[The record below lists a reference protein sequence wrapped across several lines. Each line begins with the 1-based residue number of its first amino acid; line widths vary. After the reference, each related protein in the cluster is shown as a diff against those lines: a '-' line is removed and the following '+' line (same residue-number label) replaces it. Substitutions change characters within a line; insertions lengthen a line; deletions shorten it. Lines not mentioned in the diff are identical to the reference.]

1 MTPEAKARVTID
13 ALLVS
18 AGWHVCNVAQAN
30 IHAAVGVAIREFP
43 LNSGY
48 GFADYMLY
56 VNGKACGVIEAKK
69 QGATLTGVEL
79 QSSRYAKGLPTTLPA
94 WSRPLPFVWESTG
107 VETHFTNGLDPEPRA
122 RSVFAFFRPELLVQ
136 WLAYLPANAAPNTAH
151 EASGTFLAR
160 MQHMPQLVT
169 EWGSGG
175 AHFSLWPAQISAITN
190 LEKSLAAN
198 KPKALIQMATGSGKT
213 FTSIG
218 FIYRLIKFGGAR
230 RVLFLVDRG
239 NLARQTKKEFDA
251 YASPYNNYKFG
262 EEYIVQHLQ
271 GGHIDTSA
279 RVVICTIQ
287 RMFSMLKGRE
297 LAEEAD
303 EESTERIESL
313 FKDPEPIG
321 YNPAI
326 PIESFDIVVTDEAH
340 RSIYNLWRQVL
351 EYFDAYLIGLTA
363 TPNKQTF
370 GFFNQNLVMEY
381 GHAQAVAD
389 GVNVNYDVYRIKT
402 EVTEAGAKVDKGFWL
417 ETQDKATRR
426 KTAWQLDDDFEYQP
440 EELDR
445 AVQTP
450 DQIRTVVRTLRDRW
464 QADMFPARTE
474 LPKTLIFAKDD
485 NHAEKIVEILREEF
499 GRGNEFAQK
508 ITYRSA
514 QGGGT
519 SPEQLIKDFRTGY
532 YPRVAVTVDMIATGT
547 DIKPVEIVVFMRSVK
562 SRSFFEQMKGR
573 GVRVCKDDDL
583 RSVNPGEHIKK
594 DHFVIVDCVGV
605 CERDK
610 TDSRP
615 MDVKKSESF
624 DKLLQAVSFGSV
636 QDEVLSS
643 IAARLARLDKD
654 ASDADRAKVVELS
667 GGKTL
672 RDLARGIVEA
682 LNIDA
687 TQDMP
692 PAEADQRLRDAT
704 KPFAAP
710 ALREQLLKM
719 KQKADLVIDVVTQ
732 DSLLHAGFSEG
743 SDRATALV
751 QSFEQ
756 FITQHKDEITALQ
769 ILYSR
774 PTRAPLKFED
784 VKALADALHAPPVNI
799 DEGALWQAYATL
811 RKGAVK
817 GATQRRLLTDLVSL
831 VRFAMQ
837 QTNELVPYPERV
849 QANFKAWLAQ
859 HQSATPTVRPEP
871 VEGLS
876 TTSTVQ
882 AEPAEAPFTQ
892 EQIHWLEMI
901 RDHIAANLG
910 IEIDDFEYA
919 PFNAQG
925 GLGKVHQLFGAELP
939 KVIEELNRELAA

>member
-1 MTPEAKARVTID
+1 MTPEQKARVSID
-13 ALLVS
+13 ALLVQ
-18 AGWHVCNVAQAN
+18 AGWHVCNVSDAN
-30 IHAAVGVAIREFP
+30 IHAATGVAIREFA
-43 LNSGY
+43 LNTGF
-48 GFADYMLY
+48 GFADYLLY

-69 QGATLTGVEL
+69 EGATLTGVEL
-79 QSSRYAKGLPTTLPA
+79 QSSRYAQGLPTTLPA
-94 WSRPLPFVWESTG
+94 WRRPLPFVWESTG
-107 VETHFTNGLDPEPRA
+107 IETHFTNGLDPEPRA
-122 RSVFAFFRPELLVQ
+122 RAVFAFFRPELLVQ
-136 WLAYLPANAAPNTAH
+136 WLTYLQAAAGSTTAQ
-151 EASGTFLAR
+151 ETPGTFLTR
-160 MQHMPQLVT
+160 MRNMPQLVT

-175 AHFSLWPAQISAITN
+175 AHYSLWPAQISAITN

-271 GGHIDTSA
+271 GGQIDTSA

-287 RMFSMLKGRE
+287 RMFSILKGRE

-303 EESTERIESL
+303 EESTEKIEAL

-321 YNPAI
+321 YNKNV
-326 PIESFDIVVTDEAH
+326 PIEMFDIVVTDEAH

-402 EVTEAGAKVDKGFWL
+402 EVSEQGAKVDKGFWL

-573 GVRVCKDDDL
+573 GVRVCNPTDL
-583 RSVNPGEHIKK
+583 AAVNPGEHIKK

-615 MDVKKSESF
+615 MDAKKSVPL
-624 DKLLQAVSFGSV
+624 DKLLQAVSLGNV
-636 QDEVLSS
+636 EDEVLSS

-784 VKALADALHAPPVNI
+784 VQALADALHAPPLNI

-811 RKGAVK
+811 RKDKVK
-817 GATQRRLLTDLVSL
+817 GAKQRRLLTDLVSL

-859 HQSATPTVRPEP
+859 HQ
-871 VEGLS
+871 
-876 TTSTVQ
+876 Q
-882 AEPAEAPFTQ
+882 ADTNPFTP
-892 EQIHWLEMI
+892 EQQHWLEMI

>member
-1 MTPEAKARVTID
+1 TA
-13 ALLVS
+13 
-18 AGWHVCNVAQAN
+18 AGWQVCDAANVN
-30 IHAAVGVAIREFP
+30 IHATAGVAIREFP
-43 LNSGY
+43 LSPGH
-48 GFADYMLY
+48 GFADYLLY

-69 QGATLTGVEL
+69 EGATLRGVEL
-79 QSSRYAKGLPTTLPA
+79 QSGRYAHGLPSALPA
-94 WSRPLPFVWESTG
+94 WARPLPFVWESTG

-122 RSVFAFFRPELLVQ
+122 RPVFAFFRPELLQ
-136 WLAYLPANAAPNTAH
+136 TWLKAAVPSGLPTEEPGVESPQGAYLPT
-151 EASGTFLAR
+151 TFLAR
-160 MQHMPQLVT
+160 LQHMPPLVT
-169 EWGSGG
+169 EWSSGG
-175 AHFSLWPAQISAITN
+175 AHFQLWPAQIGAITN

-271 GGHIDTSA
+271 GSQIDTSA

-287 RMFSMLKGRE
+287 RMFSLLKGRE

-303 EESTERIESL
+303 EESTERVEAL

-389 GVNVNYDVYRIKT
+389 GVNVNYDVYRIQT
-402 EVTEAGAKVDKGFWL
+402 EVSEQGARVEKGYWL

-426 KTAWQLDDDFEYQP
+426 KAAWQLDDDFEYQP
-440 EELDR
+440 DELDR

-464 QADMFPARTE
+464 QADMFPTRTE

-519 SPEQLIKDFRTGY
+519 SPEQLIKDFRTSY

-583 RSVNPGEHIKK
+583 RGVNPGEHIHK

-615 MDVKKSESF
+615 MDAKKSVPL
-624 DKLLQAVSFGSV
+624 DKLLQAVALGNV
-636 QDEVLSS
+636 EDEVLSS

-654 ASDADRAKVVELS
+654 ASEADQAKVVELS

-672 RDLARGIVEA
+672 RELARGIVDA

-704 KPFAAP
+704 KPFSAP

-719 KQKADLVIDVVTQ
+719 KQKADLVVDTVTQ
-732 DSLLHAGFSEG
+732 DTLLHAGFSAG

-751 QSFEQ
+751 QSFED
-756 FITQHKDEITALQ
+756 FIQQHKDEITALQ
-769 ILYSR
+769 IMYSR

-784 VKALADALHAPPVNI
+784 VKALAEALHAPPLNI

-811 RKGAVK
+811 RKDKVK

-859 HQSATPTVRPEP
+859 HQQASGSDFNPE
-871 VEGLS
+871 
-876 TTSTVQ
+876 Q
-882 AEPAEAPFTQ
+882 Q
-892 EQIHWLEMI
+892 HWLEMI

-925 GLGKVHQLFGAELP
+925 GLGKVHQLFGVELP
-939 KVIEELNRELAA
+939 TVIEELNRELAA

>member
-1 MTPEAKARVTID
+1 MTPEQKARVSID
-13 ALLVS
+13 ALLVA
-18 AGWHVCNVAQAN
+18 AGWIVCNVSDAN
-30 IHAAVGVAIREFP
+30 IHASVGVAIREFP

-48 GFADYMLY
+48 GFADYLLY

-79 QSSRYAKGLPTTLPA
+79 QSGRYAQGLPTSLPA

-122 RSVFAFFRPELLVQ
+122 RAVFAFFRPELLVQ
-136 WLAYLPANAAPNTAH
+136 WLAYLPTPVRPEPVEGLAGTSIGSALTAQEPANPA
-151 EASGTFLAR
+151 TFLAR
-160 MQHMPQLVT
+160 MQHMPKLVT

-175 AHFSLWPAQISAITN
+175 AHYALWPAQISAITN

-230 RVLFLVDRG
+230 RVLFLVYRG

-271 GGHIDTSA
+271 GNQLDTSA

-303 EESTERIESL
+303 EESTERIEGL

-402 EVTEAGAKVDKGFWL
+402 EVSEQGAKVDKGFWL

-573 GVRVCKDDDL
+573 GVRVCNPTDL
-583 RSVNPGEHIKK
+583 AAVNPGEHIKK

-615 MDVKKSESF
+615 MDAKKSVPL
-624 DKLLQAVSFGSV
+624 DKLLQAVSLGNV
-636 QDEVLSS
+636 EDDVLSS

-682 LNIDA
+682 LN
-687 TQDMP
+687 P
-692 PAEADQRLRDAT
+692 PDEIAVRPELVEGLLQEAT

-710 ALREQLLKM
+710 ALRVQLLKM
-719 KQKADLVIDVVTQ
+719 KQKADLVIDTVTR
-732 DSLLHAGFSEG
+732 DELIHAGFSEG

-751 QSFEQ
+751 QSFED
-756 FITQHKDEITALQ
+756 FITQYKDEITALQ

-784 VKALADALHAPPVNI
+784 VQALADALHAPPVNI

-811 RKGAVK
+811 RKDKVK
-817 GATQRRLLTDLVSL
+817 GAKQRRLLTDLVSL

-859 HQSATPTVRPEP
+859 SRHSG
-871 VEGLS
+871 EGRN
-876 TTSTVQ
+876 
-882 AEPAEAPFTQ
+882 PAPFTN

>member
-1 MTPEAKARVTID
+1 VTPEQKARVSID
-13 ALLVS
+13 ALLQQ
-18 AGWHVCNVAQAN
+18 AGWHVCNVGDAN
-30 IHAAVGVAIREFP
+30 IHASTGVAVREFP
-43 LNSGY
+43 LNTGF
-48 GFADYMLY
+48 GFADYLLY

-79 QSSRYAKGLPTTLPA
+79 QSGRYAQGLPSSLPA
-94 WSRPLPFVWESTG
+94 WRRPLPFVWESTG
-107 VETHFTNGLDPEPRA
+107 IETHFTNGLDPEPRA
-122 RSVFAFFRPELLVQ
+122 RAVFAFFRPELLVQ
-136 WLAYLPANAAPNTAH
+136 WLAYLPNP
-151 EASGTFLAR
+151 ASGAAAQEAPGTFIAR
-160 MQHMPQLVT
+160 MRSMPKLVT

-175 AHFSLWPAQISAITN
+175 AHYSLWPAQISAITN

-271 GGHIDTSA
+271 GNQLDTSA

-297 LAEEAD
+297 LAPEVD
-303 EESTERIESL
+303 EESTERIEGL

-321 YNPAI
+321 YNSAI

-402 EVTEAGAKVDKGFWL
+402 EVGEQGAKVDKGFWL

-450 DQIRTVVRTLRDRW
+450 DQIRTMVRTLVERW

-508 ITYRSA
+508 ITHRSA

-573 GVRVCKDDDL
+573 GVRVCNPTDL
-583 RSVNPGEHIKK
+583 SAVNPGEHIKK

-615 MDVKKSESF
+615 MDAKKSVPL
-624 DKLLQAVSFGSV
+624 DKLLQAVSLGNV
-636 QDEVLSS
+636 EDEVLSS

-654 ASDADRAKVVELS
+654 AVEADRAKVVELS

-732 DSLLHAGFSEG
+732 DTLMHAGFSEG

-756 FITQHKDEITALQ
+756 FIAQHKDEITALQ

-784 VKALADALHAPPVNI
+784 VKALADALHAPPLNL

-811 RKGAVK
+811 RKDKVK
-817 GATQRRLLTDLVSL
+817 GAKQRRLLTDLVSL

-859 HQSATPTVRPEP
+859 HQQTDTN
-871 VEGLS
+871 
-876 TTSTVQ
+876 
-882 AEPAEAPFTQ
+882 PFTT
-892 EQIHWLEMI
+892 EQQHWLEMI

>member
-1 MTPEAKARVTID
+1 MQAKGETGMTPEQKARVSID
-13 ALLVS
+13 ALLVA
-18 AGWHVCNVAQAN
+18 AGWHVCNVSDAN
-30 IHAAVGVAIREFP
+30 IHAATGVAIREFP
-43 LNSGY
+43 LNPGF
-48 GFADYMLY
+48 GFADYLLY

-69 QGATLTGVEL
+69 HGATLTGVEL
-79 QSSRYAKGLPTTLPA
+79 QSGRYAQGLPIALPA

-107 VETHFTNGLDPEPRA
+107 IETHFTNGLDPEPRA
-122 RSVFAFFRPELLVQ
+122 RAVFAFFRPELLVQ
-136 WLAYLPANAAPNTAH
+136 WLAYLPNLAAANAAQETP
-151 EASGTFLAR
+151 GTFLTR
-160 MQHMPQLVT
+160 MRTMPQLVT

-175 AHFSLWPAQISAITN
+175 AHYALWPAQISAITN

-271 GGHIDTSA
+271 GNQLDTSA

-303 EESTERIESL
+303 EESTEKIETL

-402 EVTEAGAKVDKGFWL
+402 EVGEQGARVDKGFWL
-417 ETQDKATRR
+417 ETQDNATRR

-573 GVRVCKDDDL
+573 GVRVCNPTDL
-583 RSVNPGEHIKK
+583 AAVNPGEHIKK
-594 DHFVIVDCVGV
+594 DHFVIVDAVGV

-624 DKLLQAVSFGSV
+624 EKLLQTVSLGSV

-719 KQKADLVIDVVTQ
+719 KQKADLVIDTVTQ

-751 QSFEQ
+751 QSFED

-784 VKALADALHAPPVNI
+784 VQALAEALHAPPLNI

-811 RKGAVK
+811 RKDKVK
-817 GATQRRLLTDLVSL
+817 GAKQRRLLTDLVSL

-859 HQSATPTVRPEP
+859 HQQTDNN
-871 VEGLS
+871 
-876 TTSTVQ
+876 
-882 AEPAEAPFTQ
+882 PFTT
-892 EQIHWLEMI
+892 EQQHWLEMI

-910 IEIDDFEYA
+910 IEIDDFELA
-919 PFNAQG
+919 PFNTEG

>member
-1 MTPEAKARVTID
+1 MTPEQKARVSID
-13 ALLVS
+13 ALLQQ
-18 AGWHVCNVAQAN
+18 AGWHVCNVSDAN
-30 IHAAVGVAIREFP
+30 IHAATGVAIREFP
-43 LNSGY
+43 LNTGF
-48 GFADYMLY
+48 GFADYLLY

-69 QGATLTGVEL
+69 EGATLTGVEL
-79 QSSRYAKGLPTTLPA
+79 QSSRYAQGVPTSLPA
-94 WSRPLPFVWESTG
+94 WRRPLPFVWESTG

-136 WLAYLPANAAPNTAH
+136 WLTYLPAQGDSTTAQ
-151 EASGTFLAR
+151 ETPGTFLAR
-160 MQHMPQLVT
+160 MRAMPTLVT

-175 AHFSLWPAQISAITN
+175 ASYKLWPAQISAITN

-271 GGHIDTSA
+271 GNQLDTSA

-297 LAEEAD
+297 LSDEAD
-303 EESTERIESL
+303 EESTEKIEAL

-402 EVTEAGAKVDKGFWL
+402 EVSEQGAKVDKGFWL

-573 GVRVCKDDDL
+573 GVRVCNPTDL
-583 RSVNPGEHIKK
+583 AAVNPGEGVKK
-594 DHFVIVDCVGV
+594 DHFVIVDAVGV

-615 MDVKKSESF
+615 MDAKKSVPL
-624 DKLLQAVSFGSV
+624 DKLLQAVSLGNV
-636 QDEVLSS
+636 EDEVLSS

-654 ASDADRAKVVELS
+654 ATDADRAKVVELS

-732 DSLLHAGFSEG
+732 DTLLHAGFSEG

-756 FITQHKDEITALQ
+756 FIAQHKDEITALQ

-784 VKALADALHAPPVNI
+784 VKALADALHAPPLNI

-811 RKGAVK
+811 RKDKVK
-817 GATQRRLLTDLVSL
+817 GAKQRRLLTDLVSL

-859 HQSATPTVRPEP
+859 HQQTDTNK
-871 VEGLS
+871 
-876 TTSTVQ
+876 
-882 AEPAEAPFTQ
+882 FTQ
-892 EQIHWLEMI
+892 EQQHWLEMI

-939 KVIEELNRELAA
+939 KVIEELNEALAA

>member
-1 MTPEAKARVTID
+1 MTPEARARQTID
-13 ALLVS
+13 ALLAA
-18 AGWHVCNVAQAN
+18 AGWHVCNVVNAN
-30 IHAAVGVAIREFP
+30 LHAGDGAVKGVAIREFP
-43 LNSGY
+43 LNTGH
-48 GFADYMLY
+48 GFADYLLY

-69 QGATLTGVEL
+69 EGATLGGMGV
-79 QSSRYAKGLPTTLPA
+79 QSTRYAQGLPAALPA
-94 WSRPLPFVWESTG
+94 WARPLPFLFESTG
-107 VETHFTNGLDPEPRA
+107 VETRFTNGLDPSPRA
-122 RSVFAFFRPELLVQ
+122 RPLFAFFRPELLLQ
-136 WLAYLPANAAPNTAH
+136 WLTYLPAQADSHVTQEEP
-151 EASGTFLAR
+151 GTFLAR
-160 MQHMPQLVT
+160 LQHLPPLVT
-169 EWGSGG
+169 EWGRGG
-175 AHFSLWPAQISAITN
+175 ASFKLWPAQISAIQN
-190 LEKSLAAN
+190 LEQSLAAN
-198 KPKALIQMATGSGKT
+198 KPRALIQMATGSGKT
-213 FTSIG
+213 FTSINA
-218 FIYRLIKFGGAR
+218 IYRLIKFGGAR

-251 YASPYNNYKFG
+251 FSSPHNAYKFG

-271 GGHIDTSA
+271 SNQIDTSA

-297 LAEEAD
+297 LGEEAD
-303 EESTERIESL
+303 EESTERLEQLQGL
-313 FKDPEPIG
+313 FKDSDPIG

-402 EVTEAGAKVDKGFWL
+402 EVTEAGAKVEKGYWL

-426 KTAWQLDDDFEYQP
+426 KTAWQLDEDFEYDP
-440 EELDR
+440 AELDR

-450 DQIRTVVRTLRDRW
+450 DQIRTVVRTLRDNWR
-464 QADMFPARTE
+464 ADLFPQRQE
-474 LPKTLIFAKDD
+474 LPKTLVFAKDD

-499 GRGNEFAQK
+499 GRGNDFAQK
-508 ITYRSA
+508 ITYRTT
-514 QGGGT
+514 GT
-519 SPEQLIKDFRTGY
+519 SPEQLIKDFRTAY
-532 YPRVAVTVDMIATGT
+532 YPRIAVTVDMIATGT

-573 GVRVCKDDDL
+573 GVRICNPTDL
-583 RSVNPGEHIKK
+583 AAVNPGEGVKK
-594 DHFVIVDCVGV
+594 DHFVIVDAVGV

-615 MDVKKSESF
+615 MDQKKSVPL
-624 DKLLQAVSFGSV
+624 DKLLQAVSLGNV

-643 IAARLARLDKD
+643 IAARLARLDRD
-654 ASDADRAKVVELS
+654 ASEVDQAKVQELS

-672 RDLARGIVEA
+672 RDLASGLVEA
-682 LNIDA
+682 LNFAVDDDN
-687 TQDMP
+687 TVSPTVQ
-692 PAEADQRLRDAT
+692 AELVEARLRDAT
-704 KPFAAP
+704 KPFASP
-710 ALREQLLKM
+710 PLREHLLKM
-719 KQKADLVIDVVTQ
+719 KQKADLVIDTVTQ
-732 DSLLHAGFSEG
+732 DVLLSAGFAEG
-743 SDRATALV
+743 SDRAKELV
-751 QSFEQ
+751 QSFED
-756 FITQHKDEITALQ
+756 FITHHKDEITALQ

-784 VKALADALHAPPVNI
+784 VKALADALHAPPHRI
-799 DEGALWQAYATL
+799 DEGALWQAYAAL
-811 RKGAVK
+811 RKDKVK
-817 GATQRRLLTDLVSL
+817 GASQRRLLTDLVSL

-859 HQSATPTVRPEP
+859 HQQAHATPF
-871 VEGLS
+871 
-876 TTSTVQ
+876 TT
-882 AEPAEAPFTQ
+882 
-892 EQIHWLEMI
+892 EQQHWLEMI

-919 PFNAQG
+919 PFNTEG

>member
-1 MTPEAKARVTID
+1 MTPESRARQTID
-13 ALLVS
+13 ALLTA
-18 AGWHVCNVAQAN
+18 AGWHVCNVSDAN
-30 IHAAVGVAIREFP
+30 IHAATGVAIREFP
-43 LNSGY
+43 LDPGY
-48 GFADYMLY
+48 GFADYLLY

-69 QGATLTGVEL
+69 EGATLTGVEL
-79 QSSRYAKGLPTTLPA
+79 QSSRYARGLPAALPA

-122 RSVFAFFRPELLVQ
+122 RGVFAFFRPELLAQ
-136 WLAYLPANAAPNTAH
+136 WLTYLPAQAGSSVQQ
-151 EASGTFLAR
+151 EAGTFLAR
-160 MQHMPQLVT
+160 LQHMPQLVT

-175 AHFSLWPAQISAITN
+175 AHYRLWPAQISAITN

-251 YASPYNNYKFG
+251 YASPYNNFKFG

-271 GGHIDTSA
+271 SSQLDKHA

-287 RMFSMLKGRE
+287 RMFSLLKGRE
-297 LAEEAD
+297 LAEEVD
-303 EESTERIESL
+303 EESTERVEGL
-313 FKDPEPIG
+313 FKDEPIG

-326 PIESFDIVVTDEAH
+326 PIETFDIVVTDEAH

-389 GVNVNYDVYRIKT
+389 GVNVNYDVYRIQT
-402 EVTEAGAKVDKGFWL
+402 EVGEQGARVEKGFWL

-440 EELDR
+440 DELDR

-450 DQIRTVVRTLRDRW
+450 DQIRTVVRTLQGRW

-519 SPEQLIKDFRTGY
+519 SPEQLIKDFRTSY

-573 GVRVCKDDDL
+573 GVRICNPTDL
-583 RSVNPGEHIKK
+583 AAVNPGEGVRK
-594 DHFVIVDCVGV
+594 DHFVIVDAVGV

-615 MDVKKSESF
+615 MDTKKSVPL
-624 DKLLQAVSFGSV
+624 DKLLQAVSLGNV
-636 QDEVLSS
+636 EDDVLSS
-643 IAARLARLDKD
+643 IAARLARLDND
-654 ASDADRAKVVELS
+654 AVEADRAKVVELS
-667 GGKTL
+667 GGQTL
-672 RDLARGIVEA
+672 RELARGLVDA
-682 LNIDA
+682 LNSDA
-687 TQDMP
+687 AQDLS
-692 PAEADQRLRDAT
+692 PAEAEQRLRDAT
-704 KPFAAP
+704 KPFASP
-710 ALREQLLKM
+710 ALREHLLAM
-719 KQKADLVIDVVTQ
+719 KQKADLVIDTVTQ
-732 DSLLHAGFSEG
+732 DTLLHAGFSAG

-751 QSFEQ
+751 QSFED
-756 FITQHKDEITALQ
+756 FIAQHKDEITALQ

-774 PTRAPLKFED
+774 PTRAPLRFED
-784 VKALADALHAPPVNI
+784 VKALADALHAPPLNI

-811 RKGAVK
+811 RKDKVK
-817 GATQRRLLTDLVSL
+817 GASQRRLLTDLVSL

-859 HQSATPTVRPEP
+859 H
-871 VEGLS
+871 GK
-876 TTSTVQ
+876 
-882 AEPAEAPFTQ
+882 PFTP
-892 EQIHWLEMI
+892 EQQHWLEMI
-901 RDHIAANLG
+901 RDFIAANLG
-910 IEIDDFEYA
+910 IEIDDFGYA
-919 PFNAQG
+919 PFEQEG

-939 KVIEELNRELAA
+939 KVMEELNRELAA

>member
-1 MTPEAKARVTID
+1 MTPETKARVQID
-13 ALLVS
+13 QLLQA
-18 AGWHVCNVAQAN
+18 AGWHVCNVDQVN
-30 IHAAVGVAIREFP
+30 LHAAQGVAIREFP
-43 LNSGY
+43 LNPGH
-48 GFADYMLY
+48 GFADYLLY

-69 QGATLTGVEL
+69 EGVTLKGVEA
-79 QSSRYAKGLPTTLPA
+79 QSERYAQGLPASLPA
-94 WSRPLPFVWESTG
+94 WRRPLPFLFESTG
-107 VETHFTNGLDPEPRA
+107 VETQFTNGLDPHPRS
-122 RSVFAFFRPELLVQ
+122 RRVFAFFRPELLAQWVQ
-136 WLAYLPANAAPNTAH
+136 AALPASPNLIAVGTLPSHEPAAGYLPT
-151 EASGTFLAR
+151 GTFLAR
-160 MQHMPQLVT
+160 MQHLPELVT
-169 EWGSGG
+169 KWGQGG
-175 AHFSLWPAQISAITN
+175 ANYQLWPAQITAVQN

-213 FTSIG
+213 FTAIS

-239 NLARQTKKEFDA
+239 NLGRQTKKEFDQ
-251 YASPYNNYKFG
+251 YASPYNSYKFG
-262 EEYIVQHLQ
+262 EEFIVQHLQ
-271 GGHIDTSA
+271 GSQVDTSA

-287 RMFSMLKGRE
+287 RMFSLLKGKE
-297 LAEEAD
+297 LPPEAD
-303 EESTERIESL
+303 EESTEGLESL
-313 FKDPEPIG
+313 FKDPEPLRF
-321 YNPAI
+321 NPAF
-326 PIESFDIVVTDEAH
+326 PIELFDIVVTDEAH

-351 EYFDAYLIGLTA
+351 EYYDAYLVGLTA

-370 GFFNQNLVMEY
+370 GFFNQNLVMEF
-381 GHAQAVAD
+381 GHTQAVAD
-389 GVNVNYDVYRIKT
+389 GVNVNYDVYRIQT
-402 EVTEAGAKVDKGFWL
+402 EVTERGAKVEKGFWL
-417 ETQDKATRR
+417 ETVEKATRR
-426 KTAWQLDDDFEYQP
+426 KSAWQLDEDFEYDP
-440 EELDR
+440 NELDR
-445 AVQTP
+445 SVQTP
-450 DQIRTVVRTLRDRW
+450 DQIRKVITTFRDKLPTEI
-464 QADMFPARTE
+464 FPSRTE
-474 LPKTLIFAKDD
+474 VPKTLIFAKDD

-514 QGGGT
+514 PGGGT

-573 GVRVCKDDDL
+573 GVRVCNPTDL
-583 RSVNPGEHIKK
+583 AAVNPGEHVKK

-615 MDVKKSESF
+615 MDAKKSVPL
-624 DKLLQAVSFGSV
+624 DKLLQAVSLGNV
-636 QDEVLSS
+636 EDEVLSS

-654 ASDADRAKVVELS
+654 ASDADRAKVLELS

-672 RDLARGIVEA
+672 RDLARGIVDA
-682 LNIDA
+682 LAIDA

-719 KQKADLVIDVVTQ
+719 KQKADLVIDTVTR
-732 DSLLHAGFSEG
+732 DTLIDFGFKEG

-751 QSFEQ
+751 QSFED
-756 FITQHKDEITALQ
+756 FIAQHKDEVTALQ

-784 VKALADALHAPPVNI
+784 VQALADALHAPPLNI

-811 RKGAVK
+811 RKDKVK
-817 GATQRRLLTDLVSL
+817 GAKQRRLLTDLVSL

-859 HQSATPTVRPEP
+859 HQ
-871 VEGLS
+871 
-876 TTSTVQ
+876 Q
-882 AEPAEAPFTQ
+882 AHTNPFTQ
-892 EQIHWLEMI
+892 EQQHWLEMI

>member
-1 MTPEAKARVTID
+1 MTPEQKARVSID
-13 ALLVS
+13 ALLTA
-18 AGWHVCNVAQAN
+18 AGWHVCNVLDAN
-30 IHAAVGVAIREFP
+30 IHAATGVAIREFP
-43 LNSGY
+43 LNTGF
-48 GFADYMLY
+48 GFADYLLY

-69 QGATLTGVEL
+69 EGATLTGVEL
-79 QSSRYAKGLPTTLPA
+79 QSSRYAQGLPTSLPA
-94 WSRPLPFVWESTG
+94 WRRPLPFVWESTG

-122 RSVFAFFRPELLVQ
+122 RAVFAFFRPELLVQ
-136 WLAYLPANAAPNTAH
+136 WLAYLPNLATGSTAQ
-151 EASGTFLAR
+151 ESPGTFLAR
-160 MQHMPQLVT
+160 MQQMPKLVT

-175 AHFSLWPAQISAITN
+175 AHYQLWPAQISAITN

-271 GGHIDTSA
+271 GNQLDTSA

-287 RMFSMLKGRE
+287 RMFSMLKGRD
-297 LAEEAD
+297 LPEEAD
-303 EESTERIESL
+303 EESTERIEGL

-402 EVTEAGAKVDKGFWL
+402 EVSEQGAKVDKGFWL

-573 GVRVCKDDDL
+573 GVRVCNPTDL
-583 RSVNPGEHIKK
+583 AAVNPGEHIKK

-615 MDVKKSESF
+615 MDTKKSLPL
-624 DKLLQAVSFGSV
+624 DKLLQAVSLGNV
-636 QDEVLSS
+636 EDDVLSS

-654 ASDADRAKVVELS
+654 ASDADRAKVVGLS

-784 VKALADALHAPPVNI
+784 VQLLADALHAPPLNI

-811 RKGAVK
+811 RKDKVK
-817 GATQRRLLTDLVSL
+817 GAKQRRLLTDLVSL

-859 HQSATPTVRPEP
+859 HQQTDNN
-871 VEGLS
+871 
-876 TTSTVQ
+876 
-882 AEPAEAPFTQ
+882 PFTE
-892 EQIHWLEMI
+892 EQQHWLEMI
-901 RDHIAANLG
+901 RDFIAGNLG
-910 IEIDDFEYA
+910 IEIDDFELGSE
-919 PFNAQG
+919 FVQCG
-925 GLGKVHQLFGAELP
+925 GLGKVHQLFGVELP
-939 KVIEELNRELAA
+939 RVIEELNRELAA

>member
-1 MTPEAKARVTID
+1 MTPEQKARVSID
-13 ALLVS
+13 TLLQH
-18 AGWHVCNVAQAN
+18 AGWHVCNVSDAN
-30 IHAAVGVAIREFP
+30 IHASCGVAIREVP
-43 LNSGY
+43 LNTGF
-48 GFADYMLY
+48 GFADYLLY

-69 QGATLTGVEL
+69 EGATLTGVEL
-79 QSSRYAKGLPTTLPA
+79 QSGRYAQGLPTALPA
-94 WSRPLPFVWESTG
+94 WRRPLPFVLESTG
-107 VETHFTNGLDPEPRA
+107 IETHFTNGLDPEPRA

-136 WLAYLPANAAPNTAH
+136 WLTYLPGQADSNTAQ
-151 EASGTFLAR
+151 ETPGTFLAR
-160 MQHMPQLVT
+160 MQHMPKLIT

-175 AHFSLWPAQISAITN
+175 AHYQLWPAQIGAITN

-271 GGHIDTSA
+271 SSQIDTSA

-287 RMFSMLKGRE
+287 RMFSLLKGRE

-303 EESTERIESL
+303 EESTERVEAL

-321 YNPAI
+321 YNPTI

-370 GFFNQNLVMEY
+370 GFFNQNLIMEY

-389 GVNVNYDVYRIKT
+389 GVNVNYDVYRIQT
-402 EVTEAGAKVDKGFWL
+402 EVGEQGAKVDKGFWL

-464 QADMFPARTE
+464 QADMFPTRTE

-547 DIKPVEIVVFMRSVK
+547 DIKPVEIVFFMRSVK

-583 RSVNPGEHIKK
+583 RGVNPGEHIKK

-615 MDVKKSESF
+615 MDAKKSVGL
-624 DKLLQAVSFGSV
+624 DRLLQAVSLGNV
-636 QDEVLSS
+636 EDEVLSS

-654 ASDADRAKVVELS
+654 ASEADQAKVVELS

-672 RDLARGIVEA
+672 RDLARGLVDA
-682 LNIDA
+682 LAIDA

-704 KPFAAP
+704 KPFSAP

-719 KQKADLVIDVVTQ
+719 KQRADLVIDTVTQ
-732 DSLLHAGFSEG
+732 DTLLHAGFSAG

-751 QSFEQ
+751 QSFED
-756 FITQHKDEITALQ
+756 FIKQHKDEITALQ

-784 VKALADALHAPPVNI
+784 VKALADALHAPPLNI

-811 RKGAVK
+811 RKDKVK

-859 HQSATPTVRPEP
+859 HQQASCHAFNPE
-871 VEGLS
+871 
-876 TTSTVQ
+876 Q
-882 AEPAEAPFTQ
+882 Q
-892 EQIHWLEMI
+892 HWLEMI

>member
-1 MTPEAKARVTID
+1 MTPEQKARVSID
-13 ALLVS
+13 ALLAA
-18 AGWHVCNVAQAN
+18 AGWHVCNISDAN
-30 IHAAVGVAIREFP
+30 IHAAAGVAIREVP
-43 LNSGY
+43 LNSGF
-48 GFADYMLY
+48 GFADYLLY

-69 QGATLTGVEL
+69 EGATLTGVEL
-79 QSSRYAKGLPTTLPA
+79 QSGRYAQGLPATLPA

-122 RSVFAFFRPELLVQ
+122 RGVFAFFRPELLVQ
-136 WLAYLPANAAPNTAH
+136 WLTYLPAQAGPSTAQ
-151 EASGTFLAR
+151 ETAGTFLAR
-160 MQHMPQLVT
+160 LQHMPQLVT
-169 EWGSGG
+169 DWGSGG
-175 AHFSLWPAQISAITN
+175 AHYQLWPAQISAITN

-271 GGHIDTSA
+271 SNQLDNSA

-287 RMFSMLKGRE
+287 RMFSMLKGRD
-297 LAEEAD
+297 LPDEAD
-303 EESTERIESL
+303 EESTERIEGL

-389 GVNVNYDVYRIKT
+389 GVNVNYDVFRIKT
-402 EVTEAGAKVDKGFWL
+402 EVSEQGAKVDKGFWL

-573 GVRVCKDDDL
+573 GVRVCNPTDL
-583 RSVNPGEHIKK
+583 AAVNPGEHIKK
-594 DHFVIVDCVGV
+594 DHFVIVDAVGV

-615 MDVKKSESF
+615 MDAKKSVPL
-624 DKLLQAVSFGSV
+624 DKLLQAVSLGNV
-636 QDEVLSS
+636 EDEVLSS

-667 GGKTL
+667 GGRTL
-672 RDLARGIVEA
+672 RDLARGIVDA
-682 LNIDA
+682 LAIDA

-704 KPFAAP
+704 KPFALP

-719 KQKADLVIDVVTQ
+719 KQKADLVIDTVTH
-732 DSLLHAGFSEG
+732 DTLIHAGFSEG

-756 FITQHKDEITALQ
+756 FIAQHKDEITALQ

-784 VKALADALHAPPVNI
+784 VKALADALHAPPLNI

-811 RKGAVK
+811 RKDKVK

-859 HQSATPTVRPEP
+859 HQ
-871 VEGLS
+871 
-876 TTSTVQ
+876 Q
-882 AEPAEAPFTQ
+882 AHANPFTQ
-892 EQIHWLEMI
+892 EQQHWLEMI

>member
-1 MTPEAKARVTID
+1 VGQRRR
-13 ALLVS
+13 AL
-18 AGWHVCNVAQAN
+18 C
-30 IHAAVGVAIREFP
+30 
-43 LNSGY
+43 
-48 GFADYMLY
+48 
-56 VNGKACGVIEAKK
+56 
-69 QGATLTGVEL
+69 
-79 QSSRYAKGLPTTLPA
+79 
-94 WSRPLPFVWESTG
+94 
-107 VETHFTNGLDPEPRA
+107 
-122 RSVFAFFRPELLVQ
+122 
-136 WLAYLPANAAPNTAH
+136 
-151 EASGTFLAR
+151 
-160 MQHMPQLVT
+160 
-169 EWGSGG
+169 
-175 AHFSLWPAQISAITN
+175 LWPAQISAITN

-271 GGHIDTSA
+271 GNQLDTSA

-303 EESTERIESL
+303 EESTEKIETL

-402 EVTEAGAKVDKGFWL
+402 EVGEQGARVDKGFWL
-417 ETQDKATRR
+417 ETQDNATRR

-573 GVRVCKDDDL
+573 GVRVCNPTDL
-583 RSVNPGEHIKK
+583 AAVNPGEHIKK
-594 DHFVIVDCVGV
+594 DHFVIVDAVGV

-624 DKLLQAVSFGSV
+624 EKLLQTVSLGSV

-719 KQKADLVIDVVTQ
+719 KQKADLVIDTVTQ

-751 QSFEQ
+751 QSFED

-784 VKALADALHAPPVNI
+784 VQALAEALHAPPLNI

-811 RKGAVK
+811 RKDKVK
-817 GATQRRLLTDLVSL
+817 GAKQRRLLTDLVSL

-859 HQSATPTVRPEP
+859 HQQTDNN
-871 VEGLS
+871 
-876 TTSTVQ
+876 
-882 AEPAEAPFTQ
+882 PFTT
-892 EQIHWLEMI
+892 EQQHWLEMI

-910 IEIDDFEYA
+910 IEIDDFELA
-919 PFNAQG
+919 PFNTEG